1 MGTDIRL
8 EFTLEELS
16 EFDNTAIK
24 QLRCYI
30 IRKEDVQYIDLDNFG
45 YPQYYSPTEYDLMY
59 TCSYCNRYRYN
70 WLPYNQEVFNSGM
83 FGPIDDYRY
92 FPTYN
97 GFGVRSKQFK
107 IIPDK
112 YLAASKVLEK
122 KNTIEM
128 YFPADDQRQF
138 GEYIVVIV
146 VTVYQPGWGSN
157 NLRTYTINKGVQ
169 FELVDEYKNKED
181 DLQLG
186 ETVEYD
192 GYKFESKK
200 VLAKYKSKAPDG
212 YHKVV
217 EIDKSRTQDNVSYES
232 IVKDVKLIQNG
243 NIYSVIKRDS
253 NTLNSIIIT
262 LNGNDV
268 TSQCGPNSNGIYS
281 FTVDKDGYS
290 VINQFDGRYVANWDI
305 DDVDN
310 SGWTD

>member
-30 IRKEDVQYIDLDNFG
+30 IRKEDIQYVDLDSFG

-169 FELVDEYKNKED
+169 FEIVDEYKNNEE
-181 DLQLG
+181 DLQSG
-186 ETVEYD
+186 ETIEYD

-200 VLAKYKSKAPDG
+200 VLAKYKSKAPDNH
-212 YHKVV
+212 YKVI
-217 EIDKSRTQDNVSYES
+217 EIKDISYSNNIGNER
-232 IVKDVKLIQNG
+232 IVTDVKLFQKG
-243 NIYSVIKRDS
+243 AVYSLSFYDDNTVSLIIK
-253 NTLNSIIIT
+253 LNDQDIT
-262 LNGNDV
+262 N
-268 TSQCGPNSNGIYS
+268 QCRNEKGIYS
-281 FTVDKDGYS
+281 FTVDQDGYK
-290 VINQFDGRYVANWDI
+290 VIKDFHYKVNQFDQDGDI
-305 DDVDN
+305 PVDWN
-310 SGWTD
+310 